1 MKFVISFF
9 ILVFVYLSGSGQSK
23 APSVEELFQTYE
35 KFREPSIQSRR
46 FTISQLLPVFKSYES
61 SSRLHF
67 KQLGSSIE
75 GRPIYLATFGSG
87 PVPVLFWSQMH
98 GDESTATMALLDF
111 FRWLD
116 APDDAHSGFRNE
128 LAKYFTLY
136 FIPMLNPDG
145 VEKFQRRNAAH
156 IDLNRDA
163 IYLSSPESRI
173 LKKVRD
179 SIEPII
185 GFNLHDQSIYYR
197 AGTDGKQSAI
207 TFLAPAFDFEKNI
220 NGVRLRAMQIISVLN
235 DTLQQIIPDRVA
247 TYDDTFEPRAF
258 GDNTQKWGT
267 SAILIESGGYDG
279 DPEKQYLRK
288 LNYVLFIKSLESVMQ
303 GSYQKKTMHD
313 YESIPVN
320 QRNMMSLKIK
330 NLSVPVRDQM
340 IRMDIG
346 YLYSDDLVRGRVV
359 YNSRISDVGD
369 LSIYDGFREFDAAG
383 MEIIKPKWY
392 EKRIRSFAEFKK
404 MNIASLVKSG
414 YIGYYLSNLSG
425 IPDDLPLILT
435 DKPAAERRGADPF
448 AIDFQT
454 GRNPVFILQK
464 GGKKWVVENGTVYEI
479 ERFID
484 KVKKAM
490 E

>member
-1 MKFVISFF
+1 MKKILAFF
-9 ILVFVYLSGSGQSK
+9 GCVLIAFTSSAQVG
-23 APSVEELFQTYE
+23 APSVKELMDSYE
-35 KFREPSIQSRR
+35 NFREPAIDSRR

-61 SSRLHF
+61 SSHLHF

-75 GRPIYLATFGSG
+75 GRPIYLATFGQG

-98 GDESTATMALLDF
+98 GDESTATMALMDF
-111 FRWLD
+111 FRWLNASD
-116 APDDAHSGFRNE
+116 GAHTAFRDQ

-163 IYLSSPESRI
+163 IYLSSPEARI
-173 LKKVRD
+173 LKNVRD
-179 SIEPII
+179 SIEPLI

-197 AGTDGKQSAI
+197 AGKDGKQSAI
-207 TFLAPAFDFEKNI
+207 TFLAPAFDFEKNV

-235 DTLQQIIPDRVA
+235 DSLQEIIPNRVA

-267 SAILIESGGYDG
+267 SAILIESGGYHG

-288 LNYVLFIKSLESVMQ
+288 LNFVLFIKSLASVMD
-303 GSYQKKTMHD
+303 GSYEKKTIHD
-313 YESIPVN
+313 YETIPVN
-320 QRNMMSLKIK
+320 QRNMMSLKIT
-330 NLSVPVRDQM
+330 NLSVPVKDQM

-369 LSIYDGFREFDAAG
+369 LSIYDGFEEFDAAG
-383 MEIIKPKWY
+383 MQIIKPKWY
-392 EKRIRSFAEFKK
+392 EKRIKSFADFKK
-404 MNIASLVKSG
+404 MNIASLIESG
-414 YIGYYLSNLSG
+414 YLGFHLARLSG
-425 IPDDLPLILT
+425 VPDDMPLVIT
-435 DKPAAERRGADPF
+435 DKPTGGADLF
-448 AIDFQT
+448 AIDFQI
-454 GRNPVFILQK
+454 GRNPTFILQK
-464 GGKKWVVENGTVYEI
+464 ENKKWVVVNGEVYEMGAFI
-479 ERFID
+479 E
-484 KVKKAM
+484 KVKGMLNK
-490 E
+490 